1 MLNMVKPQGIP
12 GSKAKYFSI
21 VTAEVRNHYINCIS
35 FVVIFSNGF

>member
-21 VTAEVRNHYINCIS
+21 VTANHYINCIS